1 MCGSNDSGNS
11 MPESDDPSQTVEC
24 LADIRKRGG
33 TSSGIMVFDSE
44 QRGTTTAHAAHYDSF
59 TLPESNFSQVAK
71 YSFPKDSR
79 VVSHIYF
86 AMVNLSAK

>member
-11 MPESDDPSQTVEC
+11 MPESGKPSQAIEC
-24 LADIRKRGG
+24 LADIRRLRGRG
-33 TSSGIMVFDSE
+33 SVFLVFDSE
-44 QRGTTTAHAAHYDSF
+44 QRDTTTAHAAHYDSF

-79 VVSHIYF
+79 VVSHI
-86 AMVNLSAK
+86 LQW